1 MWTDDMRK
9 ASSWYVPV
17 GRRAHRALHLY
28 NRVGREQPQ
37 YVGLRARSR
46 TSESAMYDLNM
57 PVSGP
62 GLGQRTTGAVVDNA
76 DRLNSG

>member
-9 ASSWYVPV
+9 ASSWYMPV

-28 NRVGREQPQ
+28 NRVGRERFQH
-37 YVGLRARSR
+37 VGLRVSSR
-46 TSESAMYDLNM
+46 TNESAVSNPNM
-57 PVSGP
+57 SVP
-62 GLGQRTTGAVVDNA
+62 GRGVGQATTGAVVDNA